1 METTKLNTVDYE
13 LEGRV
18 YRLSCNMNV
27 LADVQDEYE
36 GKILRLRQQYFFSA
50 ASIADILQIHLIQ
63 YGTLAFLA
71 AMLTDAADT
80 QGITDENGL
89 PLRFTSKQLGRALTM
104 HPTRAAGTRFYPVIQ
119 AAVTPPEEEPGEK
132 TSEDEKN

>member
-1 METTKLNTVDYE
+1 METTKLKTIDYE
-13 LEGRV
+13 FEGRV

-27 LADVQDEYE
+27 LADVQDEYN
-36 GKILRLRQQYFFSA
+36 GNLVQALNAVHGLKS
-50 ASIADILQIHLIQ
+50 
-63 YGTLAFLA
+63 TLVFLA

-89 PLRFTSKQLGRALTM
+89 PLRFTRKQLGRKLTM
-104 HPTRAAGTRFYPVIQ
+104 HQTLEAGTRIYPMIQ
-119 AAVTPPEEEPGEK
+119 AAVTPPEEELGEK

>member
-1 METTKLNTVDYE
+1 METTKIKTVDYE
-13 LEGRV
+13 FEGRV

-27 LADVQDEYE
+27 LADVQDEYD
-36 GKILRLRQQYFFSA
+36 GNLLRALNTVHGLKS
-50 ASIADILQIHLIQ
+50 
-63 YGTLAFLA
+63 TLAFLA

-89 PLRFTSKQLGRALTM
+89 PLRFTSKQLGRKLTM
-104 HPTRAAGTRFYPVIQ
+104 HQTLEAGTRIYPMIQ
-119 AAVTPPEEEPGEK
+119 AAVTPTEEELGEK